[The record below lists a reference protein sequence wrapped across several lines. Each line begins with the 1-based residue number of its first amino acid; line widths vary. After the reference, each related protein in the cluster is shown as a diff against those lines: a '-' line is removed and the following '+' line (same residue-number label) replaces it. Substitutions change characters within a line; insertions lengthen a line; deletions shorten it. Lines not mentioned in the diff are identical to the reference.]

1 MGPKRV
7 YVDNDEA
14 NEYTSEDVVV
24 VPIQSA
30 TSQTA
35 NILGKPGQSSMKK
48 GKAGVE
54 RAGLSQGGE

>member
-14 NEYTSEDVVV
+14 NEYTPEDVVV

-30 TSQTA
+30 TSQIA
-35 NILGKPGQSSMKK
+35 NISGRPGQSSMKK

-54 RAGLSQGGE
+54 GAGLSQGGE